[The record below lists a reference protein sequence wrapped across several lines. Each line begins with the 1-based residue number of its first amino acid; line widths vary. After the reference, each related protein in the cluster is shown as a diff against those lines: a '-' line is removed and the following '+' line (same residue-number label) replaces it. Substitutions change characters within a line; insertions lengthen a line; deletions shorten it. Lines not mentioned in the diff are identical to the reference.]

1 MYFNIVYTE
10 TVMAWRGMARHG
22 RAGLGMAGR
31 GKAWQGTWLG
41 MAWQGLVWLGKMWLG
56 WARLGN
62 RASYKLGPIF
72 FVQDYWVLPTKDR
85 DFHPGYVSS
94 GYQGVRR
101 ASEHNA
107 EFFDHGKGKIAFAA

>member
-1 MYFNIVYTE
+1 
-10 TVMAWRGMARHG
+10 MARCG
-22 RAGLGMAGR
+22 WAG
-31 GKAWQGTWLG
+31 
-41 MAWQGLVWLGKMWLG
+41 QGLEIGQVINLALF
-56 WARLGN
+56 
-62 RASYKLGPIF
+62 F

-101 ASEHNA
+101 ASEYNA